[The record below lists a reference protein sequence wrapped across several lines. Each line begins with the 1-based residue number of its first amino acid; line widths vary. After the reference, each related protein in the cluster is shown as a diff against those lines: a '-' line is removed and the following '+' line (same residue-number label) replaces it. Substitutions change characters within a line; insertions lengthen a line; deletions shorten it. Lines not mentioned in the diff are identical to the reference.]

1 MNPIGPMGKM
11 GPSATCAH
19 ICLYG
24 PMGLMRPHG
33 PMYVNKFT
41 HICEFNGGPNRNL
54 NTPADS
60 IGSQTHPLYSTITE
74 GIAEMQEQLEA
85 HRSLLREGR
94 RAFMA
99 RESAL
104 TDAER
109 RMYLDPSSV
118 PQGRLR
124 ELREGILVARQNVTS
139 LRKGK
144 DRCEDHWRALR
155 ARAAGALAADRRAA
169 LAMAIQRR
177 AEDCAAARI
186 AKRSITSATAKPST
200 QYANGGPLAYATPEL
215 QADKDIVM
223 AAVSC
228 RGAALQ
234 HASQELKADKEVV
247 LAAVS
252 RDKGMA
258 LQFASAELQSDRQVV
273 LAAVT
278 CELKPAAKTPRDT
291 KFASAELQSDRQ
303 VVLAAVT
310 CELKPAAKTP
320 RDTKSA
326 PGQPRKFQKRSMGD
340 VAQAKDANM
349 EFHAEECSKD
359 KPHVA
364 RSRAEETRMAKLKQE
379 ALTALWDQTRSS
391 WPADGYRAGDLF
403 GKLNA
408 EEQAQY
414 KNVSVFIQA
423 LQRDRRVT
431 VRERAKGSLGRSKDS
446 SADRIVVL
454 AAPVASHAASK

>member
-33 PMYVNKFT
+33 PMYVNKST

-291 KFASAELQSDRQ
+291 K
-303 VVLAAVT
+303 
-310 CELKPAAKTP
+310 
-320 RDTKSA
+320 SA